1 MEQYVITRE
10 TMVAAKSYLQI
21 TKKMEFLDHASECF
35 DRLSI
40 TNGNDPM
47 PPMWK
52 ENAGLKARYL
62 LAALLHFYLEEP
74 TLVFEDA
81 GHFLISEET
90 FDKFASNHPIM
101 QIERF
106 KRDKDESIRNKAYD
120 LLADYFQLEKA
131 FNAEIRS
138 MLDVQNDMVLRQQ
151 LLMRE
156 SMAELPKVLE
166 DLKALQEKKGAGE
179 NGA

>member
-10 TMVAAKSYLQI
+10 AFLAAKNYLPI
-21 TKKMEFLDHASECF
+21 AKKMEFLDHASECF
-35 DRLSI
+35 DKLSI
-40 TNGNDPM
+40 KNGNDSM

-90 FDKFASNHPIM
+90 FDKFASSHPIM

-138 MLDVQNDMVLRQQ
+138 MLDVQNDMVVRQQ
-151 LLMRE
+151 LLNKMVVQ
-156 SMAELPKVLE
+156 ELPAILPQ
-166 DLKALQEKKGAGE
+166 LQELMSKWSEA

>member
-10 TMVAAKSYLQI
+10 TMVAAKSYLPI

-81 GHFLISEET
+81 EHFLISEET
-90 FDKFASNHPIM
+90 FDKFASSHPIM

-138 MLDVQNDMVLRQQ
+138 MLDVQNDMVVRQQ
-151 LLMRE
+151 LLNKMVVQ
-156 SMAELPKVLE
+156 ELPAILPQ
-166 DLKALQEKKGAGE
+166 LQELMSKWSEA